1 MSSLLLTLAAWWKR
15 DVALNTYIFGLTLI
29 GIPFT
34 AFATY
39 VVYQLQVV
47 GYLIGASSDG
57 LPCVT
62 YCLVPFGSRMLDLNS
77 VLLYLNALG
86 FGLGGALA
94 MLISAYADFWSEF
107 TSPFLNT
114 EGGNG
119 RGLIHH
125 PNKKVLVSLLT
136 VLYGVVCVPVY
147 WLRDP
152 TVTAFNALMAL
163 YVVYAITTYVI
174 VVVFNMFIPHCMRTS
189 ASSGAV
195 TSGPV
200 PKAPIADA
208 NSLES
213 QANVGDMTPAQ
224 SRGYG
229 FKMSIWGSVG
239 TFAGGI
245 IALVVA
251 IILSQTRP
259 AVAAQSSGLLLTTA
273 SGFVTVVGAVVI
285 YHGLPALAPK
295 PGKRQW
301 NAWWVEI
308 LTPLK
313 DLFRRKNMALLLLSY
328 TIYTDTVFA
337 VSSVTSQLFF
347 TEMKPDALEISLYSL
362 ANSFLESWLIIGYA
376 MILIVPVWGCIGL
389 SEAVDFGFKYRWEFY
404 VQNFVFYLSGAI
416 VNSTFRVLYSELVPK
431 GSEIE
436 WFGLQ
441 VVISCATAWVS
452 YIANAPLQ
460 GATNQLRFPL
470 VLCTAFLSV
479 PLVLEIYRKRARYFI
494 NDRLRWQN
502 EDQLAT
508 ESPSKGSSHP

>member
-136 VLYGVVCVPVY
+136 VLYGAVCVPVY

-273 SGFVTVVGAVVI
+273 SGFITVVGAVVI
-285 YHGLPALAPK
+285 YHGLPRAGAEA
-295 PGKRQW
+295 RQ
-301 NAWWVEI
+301 AAVECV
-308 LTPLK
+308 

-362 ANSFLESWLIIGYA
+362 ANSLFGAVTVIAFFFWQDWRPPFSLESWLIIGYA

-441 VVISCATAWVS
+441 VVISCATVTVAERRPTRYGV
-452 YIANAPLQ
+452 
-460 GATNQLRFPL
+460 
-470 VLCTAFLSV
+470 AF
-479 PLVLEIYRKRARYFI
+479 
-494 NDRLRWQN
+494 
-502 EDQLAT
+502 
-508 ESPSKGSSHP
+508 